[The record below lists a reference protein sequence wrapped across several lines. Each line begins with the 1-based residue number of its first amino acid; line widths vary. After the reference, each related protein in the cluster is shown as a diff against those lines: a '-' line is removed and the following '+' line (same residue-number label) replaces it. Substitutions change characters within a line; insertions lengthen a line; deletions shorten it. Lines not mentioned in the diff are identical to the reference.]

1 MQNSPFVSLLMAV
14 RNEASFIERSLGAV
28 LAQDYPQDRFEV
40 IVADGL
46 STDTTREIIE
56 GVAAQHPNLGLVDNP
71 GRIVSTGLNAALR
84 AARGEIIIR
93 VDGHTVIAPDYCRQ
107 CVETLRQTG
116 ADNVGGRMSAV
127 SEGVFGRVVALATS
141 SRFGIGDARF
151 HYSGRE
157 ELVDTVYLGA
167 WPRDVF
173 QRVGMFDEE
182 MVRNQDDEFNYRV
195 RAAGGKIL
203 LDPRIKSQYYN
214 RATPL
219 SLWRQY
225 FQYGYWKVR
234 VLQKHPRQMSS
245 RQFVPPLFAMTLFLL
260 CLTAP
265 FLRAGRFLLAAI
277 VITYLVLSL
286 GASILSARRNHWRL
300 LPLFPVAFAIIHF
313 AYGSGFLLGLVR
325 FWNRWRDCET
335 RPSQSN
341 LLRDVAPLQ

>member
-1 MQNSPFVSLLMAV
+1 MQNPPFVSLLMPV

-28 LAQDYPQDRFEV
+28 LAQDYPGDRIEV

-46 STDTTREIIE
+46 STDRTREIIE
-56 GVAAQHPNLGLVDNP
+56 ALAEQHPNLHLIDNP
-71 GRIVSTGLNAALR
+71 GKIVSTGLNAALHV
-84 AARGEIIIR
+84 ARGEIIIR
-93 VDGHTVIAPDYCRQ
+93 VDGHTVIASDYCRQ
-107 CVETLRQTG
+107 CVEALRQTG
-116 ADNVGGRMSAV
+116 ADNVGGRMTAV
-127 SEGVFGRVVALATS
+127 SEGVFGRAVALATS

-151 HYSGRE
+151 HYSDRAE
-157 ELVDTVYLGA
+157 QVDTVYLGA
-167 WPRDVF
+167 WPRDAF
-173 QRVGMFDEE
+173 QRVGMFDEK

-203 LDPRIKSQYYN
+203 LDPRIKSLYYN

-245 RQFVPPLFAMTLFLL
+245 RQFVPPLFLMTLFLL
-260 CLTAP
+260 SLTAP
-265 FLRAGRFLLAAI
+265 FLMMGRSLLAAI
-277 VITYLVLSL
+277 VITYSVLSF
-286 GASILSARRNHWRL
+286 GASILAARRSDWHL

-313 AYGSGFLLGLVR
+313 AYGSGFLLGLAR
-325 FWNRWRDCET
+325 FWNRWRDHGIS
-335 RPSQSN
+335 PSQSN

>member
-1 MQNSPFVSLLMAV
+1 MQNYPFVSLLMPV

-28 LAQDYPQDRFEV
+28 LTQDYPRDRIEV

-46 STDTTREIIE
+46 STDSTREIIDALAKE
-56 GVAAQHPNLGLVDNP
+56 HPNLRVIDNP
-71 GRIVSTGLNAALR
+71 GMIVATGLNAALGV
-84 AARGEIIIR
+84 ARGEVVIR

-107 CVETLRQTG
+107 CVEALRQTG

-127 SEGVFGRVVALATS
+127 SDGVFGRAVALATS

-151 HYSGRE
+151 HYSDRE

-167 WPRDVF
+167 WRRDVF

-182 MVRNQDDEFNYRV
+182 MVRNQDDEFNYRL

-203 LDPRIKSQYYN
+203 LNPRIKSEYYN
-214 RATPL
+214 RANAF

-234 VLQKHPRQMSS
+234 VLQKHPRQMAA
-245 RQFVPPLFAMTLFLL
+245 RQFVPPLFVTTLFFL
-260 CLTAP
+260 CVTSP
-265 FLRAGRFLLAAI
+265 FFIAGRLLLATAAI
-277 VITYLVLSL
+277 SYSGLSL
-286 GASILSARRNHWRL
+286 GASILAARRNNWRL
-300 LPLFPVAFAIIHF
+300 LPVLPIVFAIIHF
-313 AYGSGFLLGLVR
+313 AYGSGFLLGLAR
-325 FWNRWRDCET
+325 FWNRWRDHGS
-335 RPSQSN
+335 RSSQST